1 MTDDKAAHNVQIAK
15 TGEAVTAILKTKSD
29 LDHIVQA
36 LENRGF
42 RKSDV
47 SVVMPVTDGRA
58 ELVFAKETMS
68 YKYAVVGGVSGLV
81 LGALYGWA
89 ALNGWVRVP
98 DAELVVERAP
108 WMVLAVTM
116 GAGVFTGAT
125 TGGITGLGVP
135 EYVARL
141 CEKSIR
147 GGTMLV
153 AILVDNSKW
162 KQRAI
167 DILKLY
173 RAHDIAANKKV
184 V

>member
-1 MTDDKAAHNVQIAK
+1 MTDDKMHEVQVAE
-15 TGEAVTAILKTKSD
+15 TGEAVTAILKTRTD
-29 LDHIVQA
+29 LDHVVEA
-36 LENRGF
+36 LEHRGF

-47 SVVMPVTDGRA
+47 SVVMPVTDGRS
-58 ELVFAKETMS
+58 ELAFAKETKS
-68 YKYAVVGGVSGLV
+68 YKYAVLGGAAGGII
-81 LGALYGWA
+81 GALYGWA

-98 DAELVVERAP
+98 DTELVVGRAP
-108 WMVLAVTM
+108 WMALAASMCAGIVA
-116 GAGVFTGAT
+116 GAAA
-125 TGGITGLGVP
+125 GGITGLGVP

-153 AILVDNSKW
+153 AIHVDNSKW

-173 RAHDIAANKKV
+173 RARDIAANKKV
-184 V
+184 I

>member
-1 MTDDKAAHNVQIAK
+1 MTDDNAAHEVQISN
-15 TGEAVTAILKTKSD
+15 TGEAITAILKTKAD

-47 SVVMPVTDGRA
+47 SIVMPVTDGRA
-58 ELVFAKETMS
+58 ELAFAKESMS
-68 YKYAVVGGVSGLV
+68 YKYAVAGGMAGLV
-81 LGALYGWA
+81 LGALYGWT

-98 DAELVVERAP
+98 DAEFVVARAP
-108 WMVLAVTM
+108 WMVLAATVC
-116 GAGVFTGAT
+116 AGVLAGAA
-125 TGGITGLGVP
+125 TGGVIGLGVP

-153 AILVDNSKW
+153 AIHVDNSRW

>member
-1 MTDDKAAHNVQIAK
+1 MTDDTAKDMQIGES
-15 TGEAVTAILKTKSD
+15 GEAVTAILKTKTE
-29 LDHIVQA
+29 LDHVVEA
-36 LENRGF
+36 LEERGF

-58 ELVFAKETMS
+58 ELAFAKETKA
-68 YKYAVVGGVSGLV
+68 YKYSVIGGIAGTI

-89 ALNGWVRVP
+89 GLNGWVSVP
-98 DAELVVERAP
+98 GAEFVAQRAP
-108 WMVLAVTM
+108 WMVLSVAM
-116 GAGVFTGAT
+116 SAGVFAGALA
-125 TGGITGLGVP
+125 GAITGVGVP

-153 AILVDNSKW
+153 AIHVDNSKW

-167 DILKLY
+167 DILKFY
-173 RAHDIAANKKV
+173 RARDIAANKKV

>member
-1 MTDDKAAHNVQIAK
+1 MTDDTAREVQIAES
-15 TGEAVTAILKTKSD
+15 GEAVTAILKTKTD
-29 LDHIVQA
+29 LEHVVDA
-36 LENRGF
+36 LEERGF

-47 SVVMPVTDGRA
+47 SVIMPVTDGRA
-58 ELVFAKETMS
+58 ELAFAKETMA
-68 YKYAVVGGVSGLV
+68 YKYSVVGGVAGTM

-89 ALNGWVRVP
+89 GLNGWVNVP
-98 DAELVVERAP
+98 GAEIVVQHAS
-108 WMVLAVTM
+108 WMVFSVAM
-116 GAGVFTGAT
+116 SFGVFAGALA
-125 TGGITGLGVP
+125 GAVIGLGVP

-153 AILVDNSKW
+153 AIHVDNSKW

-173 RAHDIAANKKV
+173 RACDIAANKKV

>member
-1 MTDDKAAHNVQIAK
+1 MTDDKTARTLQIAK
-15 TGEAVTAILKTKSD
+15 TGEAVTAILKTKTD

-47 SVVMPVTDGRA
+47 SIVMPVTDGRA
-58 ELVFAKETMS
+58 ELAFAKETMS
-68 YKYAVVGGVSGLV
+68 YKYAVAGGVSGLV

-98 DAELVVERAP
+98 DAELVAMRAP
-108 WMVLAVTM
+108 WMVIAATLC
-116 GAGVFTGAT
+116 AGVLAGAT
-125 TGGITGLGVP
+125 LGGITGLGVP
-135 EYVARL
+135 EYVGRL
-141 CEKSIR
+141 CEKTIR

-153 AILVDNSKW
+153 AIHVDNSRW

-173 RAHDIAANKKV
+173 RARDIAANKKV

>member
-1 MTDDKAAHNVQIAK
+1 MTDDTAREVQFADS
-15 TGEAVTAILKTKSD
+15 GEAVTAILKTKTD
-29 LDHIVQA
+29 LDHVVEA
-36 LENRGF
+36 LEERGF

-58 ELVFAKETMS
+58 ELAFAKETMAYRYS
-68 YKYAVVGGVSGLV
+68 VLGGIAGTII
-81 LGALYGWA
+81 GALYGWA
-89 ALNGWVRVP
+89 GLNGWVNVP
-98 DAELVVERAP
+98 GAELVAQRAP
-108 WMVLAVTM
+108 WMVFSVAMTV
-116 GAGVFTGAT
+116 GVFAGALA
-125 TGGITGLGVP
+125 GAITGLGVP

-153 AILVDNSKW
+153 AIHVDNSKW

-173 RAHDIAANKKV
+173 RARDIAANKKV